1 MIVPKEK
8 NKEEE
13 KKIKKISNVFRIG
26 NKNINKKILNANK
39 QNYSNNK
46 IYSKNDSQSDKL
58 NHSPLNSSLISLKY
72 NINQTSPIK
81 PLKNKEKNKFNKNI
95 DNKNKKKLISDNSH
109 NNIRNNTKFI
119 IIENQKKFRTPRPN
133 SVKNI
138 SPQKNICNQ
147 NNKINDINKEKKN
160 IINDNNNNNNNQKK
174 KYSGCVNKNNTILPK
189 LENKIATIK
198 NQLETECTN
207 LIKILPDNYEEYPE
221 IKNNLGLIFQKI
233 YGLKDY
239 INRNTQYSF
248 RPNKKFCE
256 NIKK

>member
-1 MIVPKEK
+1 M
-8 NKEEE
+8 
-13 KKIKKISNVFRIG
+13 
-26 NKNINKKILNANK
+26 
-39 QNYSNNK
+39 
-46 IYSKNDSQSDKL
+46 
-58 NHSPLNSSLISLKY
+58 
-72 NINQTSPIK
+72 
-81 PLKNKEKNKFNKNI
+81 
-95 DNKNKKKLISDNSH
+95 
-109 NNIRNNTKFI
+109 
-119 IIENQKKFRTPRPN
+119 
-133 SVKNI
+133 
-138 SPQKNICNQ
+138 
-147 NNKINDINKEKKN
+147 
-160 IINDNNNNNNNQKK
+160 
-174 KYSGCVNKNNTILPK
+174 PK